1 MILRLGMMTLEFFHH
16 PHLDPNS
23 SWHSACIRAA
33 KIHPY
38 YEFWSK
44 VNWAL
49 WGTARMT
56 DIQDFDEIR
65 QFCIIDPNGSLL
77 RCIEV
82 TIE

>member
-1 MILRLGMMTLEFFHH
+1 
-16 PHLDPNS
+16 
-23 SWHSACIRAA
+23 
-33 KIHPY
+33 
-38 YEFWSK
+38 

-49 WGTARMT
+49 WETARMT